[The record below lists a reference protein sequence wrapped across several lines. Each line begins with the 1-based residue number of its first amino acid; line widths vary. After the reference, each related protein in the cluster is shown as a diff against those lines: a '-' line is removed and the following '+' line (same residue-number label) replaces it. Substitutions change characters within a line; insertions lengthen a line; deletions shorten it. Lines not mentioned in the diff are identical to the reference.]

1 MLRAVIVLIPAVLG
15 AYLLGSVIAT
25 QVILAR
31 LQAMAIPVTL
41 SDRLHASWHDI
52 QGLAT
57 SYLPLMLLAFIVA
70 MPVAVFL
77 GNHLPR
83 ARVLLYG
90 LAGGTAVVAIHLLV
104 KALLGLNG
112 LAAVRDLHGLLLQGA
127 AGWFGGYLYF
137 VFTGQAHR

>member
-77 GNHLPR
+77 GNYLPR
-83 ARVLLYG
+83 VRVLLYG
-90 LAGGTAVVAIHLLV
+90 LAGGAAVVAIHLLV
-104 KALLGLNG
+104 KAVLGLNG

>member
-52 QGLAT
+52 LGLAT

-77 GNHLPR
+77 GNRLPK

-90 LAGGTAVVAIHLLV
+90 LAGATAVVAIHLIV
-104 KALLGLNG
+104 KAVLGLNG
-112 LAAVRDLHGLLLQGA
+112 LAAVRDLHGLLLQGV
-127 AGWFGGYLYF
+127 AGWFGGYLFF